1 MLYSGPIDGRQV
13 RAARAILGMTLDDIA
28 RLAGLNRNSVHRLEH
43 IGALPEFSYAG
54 SKLTAART
62 AGHCLH
68 SPGWQSGS
76 GVHAGLW
83 SPDWLAWR

>member
-13 RAARAILGMTLDDIA
+13 RAARAILGMTLEEIA

-54 SKLTAART
+54 SRLTAAMEPLGIAFSVQDGNPAVAFT
-62 AGHCLH
+62 PTCGH
-68 SPGWQSGS
+68 QT
-76 GVHAGLW
+76 
-83 SPDWLAWR
+83 D